1 VTYVDD
7 MKAQLAERI
16 PGQPPALLDLYALI
30 ALRHGVN
37 TSVADVHDAWAL
49 WRSRTHSSH
58 PLIVPFDQLTPD
70 VQALDEPYAAAIRDA
85 AASMLASR
93 P

>member
-1 VTYVDD
+1 MTYVDD
-7 MKAQLAERI
+7 IKARLAERI
-16 PGQPPALLDLYALI
+16 PGQPPALLDLYALL
-30 ALRHGVN
+30 ALSQGVN
-37 TSVADVHDAWAL
+37 TSLAHVHDAWAL

-58 PLIVPFDQLTPD
+58 PSILPFDELTAD

-85 AASMLASR
+85 AASMLASQ